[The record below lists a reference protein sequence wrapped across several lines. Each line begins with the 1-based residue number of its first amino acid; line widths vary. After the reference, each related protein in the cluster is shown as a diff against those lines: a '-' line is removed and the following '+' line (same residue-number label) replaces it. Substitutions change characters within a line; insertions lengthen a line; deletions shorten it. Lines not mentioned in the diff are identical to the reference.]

1 MIYDSWWHRKE
12 FFHCYK
18 LVDII
23 CFRENESKNLF
34 RIIIRINITLKSSYS
49 INTIFKI
56 FFHGISNCCQ
66 TYTIWFCRLLIGQ
79 YFPWD
84 SSRLIMIWHLHRM
97 VLDVLFFR
105 MTDFKLFNSSFVSS
119 ILYFLGLA
127 IGNHSRFFLLYKK
140 TAIIDRNINMSVH

>member
-1 MIYDSWWHRKE
+1 MIYDSWWHRQE
-12 FFHCYK
+12 FFHRYK
-18 LVDII
+18 LVDISY
-23 CFRENESKNLF
+23 FRENESKNLF

-56 FFHGISNCCQ
+56 FFHGISNCCRH
-66 TYTIWFCRLLIGQ
+66 TPFDFADCSLVNI
-79 YFPWD
+79 FPWD

-105 MTDFKLFNSSFVSS
+105 MTDFKLFNSSSVSS

-127 IGNHSRFFLLYKK
+127 IGNHSRFFLLYKNGNNCQK
-140 TAIIDRNINMSVH
+140 YSTKY